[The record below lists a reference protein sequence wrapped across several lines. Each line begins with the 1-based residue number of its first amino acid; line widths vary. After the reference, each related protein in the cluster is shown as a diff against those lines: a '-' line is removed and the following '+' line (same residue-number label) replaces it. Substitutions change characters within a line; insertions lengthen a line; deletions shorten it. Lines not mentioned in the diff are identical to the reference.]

1 MPELRYNMVTRQ
13 WVIIASERARRPEEF
28 SQKEEK
34 KPLPAYDPQC
44 PFCPGNEAMT
54 PPATLEFAPRQGE
67 GGRGAA
73 GWQVRAVPN
82 KFPALSAEGELVRHK
97 EGLKRTL
104 TGVGIH
110 EVIVETPVHNR
121 TTALLTDEEMV
132 QVLDAYQQR
141 YRDISNDPRVAQ
153 ITLFKNHGAAAGT
166 SLEHPHSQLI
176 GTPIIPM
183 EVRDRMETALHFY
196 DEEGECLFCRTLEDE
211 TEEGARVV
219 LEGEHFT
226 AFIPFAALSPFHTWI
241 YPKRH
246 SASFAAMNEAEK
258 GDLARILRRMLRKL
272 HDGLGNPDF
281 NYSIRS
287 APHDAAAVK
296 YYHWYL
302 SIVPRVTRL
311 AGFELGSGMF
321 INIALPE
328 ESARFLRGVPTD

>member
-1 MPELRYNMVTRQ
+1 MPEIRYNMITRQ
-13 WVIIASERARRPEEF
+13 WVIIATERAQRPEQF
-28 SQKEEK
+28 SQKEPK
-34 KPLPAYDPQC
+34 KPLPEYDSRC
-44 PFCPGNEAMT
+44 PFCPGNEAMA
-54 PPATLEFAPRQGE
+54 PPASLELAPR
-67 GGRGAA
+67 GGPARTGDK
-73 GWQVRAVPN
+73 GWQVRVVPN
-82 KFPALSAEGELVRHK
+82 KFPALAAEGELVRRQ

-110 EVIVETPVHNR
+110 EVIIETPAHNR
-121 TTALLTDEEMV
+121 TTALLSDAEVV
-132 QVLDAYQQR
+132 QILDAYQQR
-141 YRDISNDPRVAQ
+141 YAAIIRDPRVAQ
-153 ITLFKNHGAAAGT
+153 ITLFKNHGLAAGT

-196 DEEGECLFCRTLEDE
+196 DEQGECLFCRTLEEE
-211 TEEGARVV
+211 TTEGARVV

-258 GDLARILRRMLRKL
+258 EDLARILRRVLRKL

-281 NYSIRS
+281 NYTIRS

-321 INIALPE
+321 INVARPE
-328 ESARFLRGVPTD
+328 DSARFLRDLPVP